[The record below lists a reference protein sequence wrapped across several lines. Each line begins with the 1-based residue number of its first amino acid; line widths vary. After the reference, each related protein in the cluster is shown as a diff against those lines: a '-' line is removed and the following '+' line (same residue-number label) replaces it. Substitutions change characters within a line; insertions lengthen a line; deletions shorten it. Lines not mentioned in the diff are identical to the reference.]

1 MALEAR
7 PGVDGWHCH
16 GRGIQLRIKEAFL
29 VVGSSLT
36 NNCLPPPEVGASV
49 DCFRRIYV
57 SDLGSPSVISD
68 GNSESAV
75 VLKQP
80 YVLPL

>member
-36 NNCLPPPEVGASV
+36 SNRLAPEVGASV
-49 DCFRRIYV
+49 DCLRRIYV
-57 SDLGSPSVISD
+57 SDLGSPSMISD

-75 VLKQP
+75 VLKRP